1 MIANQV
7 LNFTTSFYTCSEN
20 VLGSEDLPSLWYKL
34 LTTSPDIVCEYLKK
48 YYLWI
53 SWKIGMSVSRGSN
66 FILTAVPLKTL
77 QDKLKLYHWNFERMM
92 DESCIIALKGLIGK
106 EEVFFFFL
114 GGGGMNKA
122 FRFMTLF
129 ERKERESVFWMLK
142 SYHMVPFAGIIWHL
156 TYGEC
161 HYFLSLRKVLK
172 LSTLSPILNRSI
184 SKAVTGQFAM
194 SSIPAPLLSKQIMA

>member
-1 MIANQV
+1 MASFPKV
-7 LNFTTSFYTCSEN
+7 LLNPPARRTCGALRTCHPYDISCWRPH
-20 VLGSEDLPSLWYKL
+20 LKL
-34 LTTSPDIVCEYLKK
+34 FLNIWKRCR
-48 YYLWI
+48 LWI
-53 SWKIGMSVSRGSN
+53 SDKIGEFVSRGSN
-66 FILTAVPLKTL
+66 FILSVVLLKTL

-92 DESCIIALKGLIGK
+92 DESCIIALKRLISK
-106 EEVFFFFL
+106 EEFFFW
-114 GGGGMNKA
+114 GREGMNKA
-122 FRFMTLF
+122 FRFMTLYD
-129 ERKERESVFWMLK
+129 RKERESVFWMLK